1 MDVPARAD
9 EAIDM
14 PNYNYKTRDMVTSE
28 KTMALEEVAQAF
40 AAMGSEARLQVVLT
54 LVRAGT
60 SGLSIGEIQT
70 RTGMP
75 ASTLA
80 HHLKFLASAGLI
92 EQEKRG
98 RSVMNRPCFARLE
111 TLAGYILNQCCADAP
126 GECGD

>member
-1 MDVPARAD
+1 MPA
-9 EAIDM
+9 
-14 PNYNYKTRDMVTSE
+14 V
-28 KTMALEEVAQAF
+28 EEVAQAF

-60 SGLSIGEIQT
+60 NGLSIGDVQA

-98 RSVMNRPCFARLE
+98 RTVINRPCFARLE